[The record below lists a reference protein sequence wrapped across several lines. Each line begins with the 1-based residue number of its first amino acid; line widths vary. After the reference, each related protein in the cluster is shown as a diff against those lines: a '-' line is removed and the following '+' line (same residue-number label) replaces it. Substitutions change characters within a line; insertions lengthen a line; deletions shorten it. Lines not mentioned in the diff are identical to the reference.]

1 MRLFGSMLLIYCFK
15 TDKLSE
21 SKIPSRVRDRW
32 TNMAPVEGNEE
43 HAREAMWDLTLLISS
58 SAVRMID
65 AHADEVCVQ
74 RMTVHLR
81 SVLFFLNQLFHS

>member
-1 MRLFGSMLLIYCFK
+1 
-15 TDKLSE
+15 
-21 SKIPSRVRDRW
+21 
-32 TNMAPVEGNEE
+32 MAPVEGNEE

-81 SVLFFLNQLFHS
+81 SVLFFFKPAIPLLMCKSINPWISAQNYIFLPTQCV